1 MIYAKINSKL
11 KNEAIVNHGIELRS
25 DITFNLN
32 DDKLIE
38 WLENL

>member
-11 KNEAIVNHGIELRS
+11 KNEAIIKHGIDLKNK
-25 DITFNLN
+25 ITFNLS